1 MFSLAI
7 DGPGGAGKSTVAKQI
22 ASDLKILY
30 LDTGAM
36 YRALGLWML
45 EHNVDVDDE
54 QLVVCHL
61 NDVIVDLVSGKDRI
75 SVYSNGNDVTDYI
88 RTDEVSMSAS
98 TVSKYRAVRERMV
111 ERQQAIASVCD
122 VVAEG
127 RDIGSVVLPD
137 AFLKVYLDADP
148 EVRARRRYDDMVSR
162 DSRSSQIVTFEDVLF
177 ALKKRDEQDMNRAE
191 SPLKRLPDALYIDS
205 TNMTVKDVVNEI
217 YQACM
222 IKMLKRK

>member
-88 RTDEVSMSAS
+88 RTDEVSMLAS

>member
-22 ASDLKILY
+22 ARDLQILY

-45 EHNVDVDDE
+45 KHNVDVDDE
-54 QLVVCHL
+54 LIVVSRL
-61 NDVIVDLVSGKDRI
+61 NDVIVDLVSNKDGI
-75 SVYSNGNDVTDYI
+75 SVYTNGNDVTDYI

-98 TVSKYRAVRERMV
+98 TVSKYRDVRERLV
-111 ERQQAIASVCD
+111 KRQQEIASVSN

-148 EVRARRRYDDMVSR
+148 EVRARRRYNDMLAR
-162 DSRSSQIVTFEDVLF
+162 DSCFGVSIEDVLF

-205 TNMTVKDVVNEI
+205 TDMSVQDVVSTI
-217 YQACM
+217 YEACV
-222 IKMLKRK
+222 IKMLKRY

>member
-22 ASDLKILY
+22 ARDLQILY

-45 EHNVDVDDE
+45 KHNVDVDDE
-54 QLVVCHL
+54 LIVVSRL
-61 NDVIVDLVSGKDRI
+61 NDVIVDLVSNKDGI
-75 SVYSNGNDVTDYI
+75 SVYTNGNDVTDYI

-98 TVSKYRAVRERMV
+98 TVSKYRDVRERLV
-111 ERQQAIASVCD
+111 KRQQEIASVSN

-127 RDIGSVVLPD
+127 R
-137 AFLKVYLDADP
+137 
-148 EVRARRRYDDMVSR
+148 ERRRYNDMLAR
-162 DSRSSQIVTFEDVLF
+162 DSCFGVSIEDVLF

-205 TNMTVKDVVNEI
+205 TDMSVQDVVSTI
-217 YQACM
+217 YEACV
-222 IKMLKRK
+222 IKMLKRY